1 VYGSVFECQF
11 VGLDGVVVKR
21 SLLVGARAPAVLWGE
36 VAPAVRLL
44 WGRVAPT
51 AVPLA
56 VAVALVPMV
65 AMTVWLAATS
75 AHVEHPTATAL
86 YWSYFV
92 AAHVLIGLYWWL
104 RRPASRFGPLL
115 VALGIVAWVVSWE
128 SSQWPLAFDLGV
140 LAEGP
145 GAFLTFYLL
154 LAFPTGR
161 LDSVAL
167 RWLMLALAVAIAGFF
182 LPWALFTPVIAGGG
196 VLSRCVPA
204 CPENV
209 LQIGS
214 APRLVEVAGKAET
227 YSLLAITVAVLAVY
241 AVRLRA
247 ASRPRRRALLAVA
260 VTSLLF
266 LPVFF
271 AFHFSRLVLEVAPQ
285 TLDVLQWAL
294 VGARILFP
302 LGFLVALVQADA
314 FAATASRRLLERL
327 VTRPTPARWHALVAR
342 TLDDPA
348 LRLGFWD
355 PPSREFR
362 GPDGIEVTPPA
373 WDSGRAWVPVER
385 DGHPVAAMDID
396 EALATDAELVRAAA
410 SATLLAVEN
419 GQLEGELRASAAR
432 IIEAGQAERRLLERD
447 LHDSAQQRLV
457 ALRIHLSLTSERLD
471 QPDQRAMLEQLGSEV
486 EKTIDELRSVAHG
499 VHPQLLEQHG
509 IAAALRS
516 ARQHTGLP
524 VAIDDQGLTRHA
536 PTLELTIYFCCLEAL
551 QNVAKHAGPG
561 ASATIRLREDDRC
574 VRFTIEDDGSGFD
587 PAAVKHGA
595 GLTNLADRVAA
606 HGGTIEVD
614 SSPGRGTRVIGHVPV

>member
-65 AMTVWLAATS
+65 AVTVWLAATS

-182 LPWALFTPVIAGGG
+182 LPWALFTPVLAGGG

-214 APRLVEVAGKAET
+214 APQLVEVAGKAET

-396 EALATDAELVRAAA
+396 EAWRPTPNSFARRRRPPSWRLRTASSRASCAHQPLASSRPDRPSAGCL
-410 SATLLAVEN
+410 SATCTTVPNSGSWHCGSTSASPASGSINQTSARCSSNSAPRSRRPSTSSAAWRTGSTRSSWSSTASQRRCGRRANTRGYRSPSMIRDSHGTHRRLSSPSTSAAWKPSKTSRN
-419 GQLEGELRASAAR
+419 TPAPGRPRRFDSARTTAAFASRSRTTDRASTPPP
-432 IIEAGQAERRLLERD
+432 
-447 LHDSAQQRLV
+447 SSTV
-457 ALRIHLSLTSERLD
+457 
-471 QPDQRAMLEQLGSEV
+471 
-486 EKTIDELRSVAHG
+486 
-499 VHPQLLEQHG
+499 
-509 IAAALRS
+509 
-516 ARQHTGLP
+516 
-524 VAIDDQGLTRHA
+524 
-536 PTLELTIYFCCLEAL
+536 
-551 QNVAKHAGPG
+551 PG
-561 ASATIRLREDDRC
+561 
-574 VRFTIEDDGSGFD
+574 
-587 PAAVKHGA
+587 
-595 GLTNLADRVAA
+595 
-606 HGGTIEVD
+606 
-614 SSPGRGTRVIGHVPV
+614 